1 MADQHRS
8 GADPAT
14 ASTASDAAS
23 IVDPTGAVDAHEP
36 KQWAAGIPAV
46 ANSFRHGIEQ
56 MGLPRTARVFGRL
69 NQDRGFDC
77 PSCAWPD
84 PEAGHRHVAEF
95 CESGAK
101 AVAWEATKRRVDR
114 EFFARHP
121 VAELDE
127 QSEWWLGQQGR
138 LTEPMYL
145 RAGGTHYEPV
155 SWDEANSIM
164 ARHLR
169 ALPSADDAVFYTS
182 GRTSNEAAFLYQLM
196 VRAYGTNNLP
206 DCSNMCHESSG
217 TAMSEQIGIGK
228 GAVTLESLEKAEL
241 IAGQNPGTNAPRMLT
256 HLERAKE
263 NGAVIVAVNPLPEA
277 GLIRFKNPQ
286 TPRGL
291 VGPGTALADDHLQI
305 RLGGDHALF
314 RAVGHLLVAAELAA
328 PGTVVDRAFIDDHTA
343 GYDAYVEAV
352 REIDWAATKLAT
364 GLQRSEIEALA
375 RRFTGSKATV
385 VCWAMGLTQHV
396 HAVMT
401 IQEIVNVLLLQGNIG
416 KDGAGPCPVRGHSNV
431 QGDRTMGIWEQMPQ
445 SFLDALEAEF
455 GFTPPTAHG
464 IDATATVQ
472 RLRDKS
478 VRVFF
483 GMGGNFA
490 MATPDTPVV
499 HEGLRACDL
508 TVHVSTKLN
517 RSHTVTGTEALILPC
532 LGRTDRD
539 STSRGDQGVTVED
552 SQGQVHLSR
561 GRLDPPS
568 EHCRSEVAIVA
579 GLAHQIVPGV
589 GTIDWRALGEDND
602 LIRDH
607 IARVVPDFADYNDRV
622 REPGGF
628 LLPHKPRDLREFDTP
643 SGKAEFL
650 AGSVPPLEVPEGR
663 LLLQTIRSHDQFNTT
678 IYGHADRYR
687 GISGNRRVVLVN
699 PDDLHRLGFH
709 AGQVVDVVSEFEGVD
724 RRAEGFTLV
733 AYPTAAG
740 CAASYYPETNVLM
753 SADHVALRSN
763 TPVAKALVVRFEAR

>member
-1 MADQHRS
+1 MADQHSPSRPS
-8 GADPAT
+8 GAAPEAL
-14 ASTASDAAS
+14 SS
-23 IVDPTGAVDAHEP
+23 IDPTGVVDAHAP
-36 KQWAAGIPAV
+36 KQWAAGLPAV
-46 ANSFRHGIEQ
+46 VNSFRHGVEQ

-69 NQDRGFDC
+69 NPTQGFDC

-84 PEAGHRHVAEF
+84 PEAGDRHVAEF

-114 EFFARHP
+114 EFFARHSIE
-121 VAELDE
+121 ELDG

-138 LTEPMYL
+138 LTEPMH
-145 RAGGTHYEPV
+145 RAPGASHYTPV
-155 SWDEANSIM
+155 SWDDAFAII
-164 ARHLR
+164 ARHLT
-169 ALPSADDAVFYTS
+169 ALPSPDDAVFYTS

-217 TAMSEQIGIGK
+217 TAMTEQIGIGK
-228 GAVTLESLEKAEL
+228 GAVTLESLERAEL
-241 IAGQNPGTNAPRMLT
+241 IVIAGQNPGTNAPRMLT

-291 VGPGTALADDHLQI
+291 IGPGTALADDYLQI

-314 RAVGHLLVAAELAA
+314 RAVGHLLLAAEQAA
-328 PGTVVDRAFIDDHTA
+328 PGTVVDRQFLDAHTA
-343 GYDAYVEAV
+343 GYDAYADAV
-352 REIDWAATKLAT
+352 REIDWTATELAT
-364 GLQRSEIEALA
+364 GLTRVEIEALA
-375 RRFTGSKATV
+375 RRFTESRATV

-401 IQEIVNVLLLQGNIG
+401 IQEIVNVLLLQGNLG

-431 QGDRTMGIWEQMPQ
+431 QGDRTMGIWEQMSQP
-445 SFLDALEAEF
+445 FLDALEAEF
-455 GFTPPTAHG
+455 GFTPPTDHG
-464 IDATATVQ
+464 VDASATVK

-499 HEGLRACDL
+499 HEGLRSCDL

-539 STSRGDQGVTVED
+539 TTPLGDQGVTVED
-552 SQGQVHLSR
+552 SQGQVHLSQ

-568 EHCRSEVAIVA
+568 DLCRSEVAIVA
-579 GLAHQIVPGV
+579 GLARWLVPGV
-589 GTIDWRALGEDND
+589 GSIDWAALSQDND
-602 LIRDH
+602 SIREH
-607 IARVVPDFADYNDRV
+607 ISRVVPNFEDYNTRV
-622 REPGGF
+622 RRPGGF

-650 AGSVPPLEVPEGR
+650 AGRVPPLEVPDGR

-687 GISGNRRVVLVN
+687 AISGNRRVVLVN

-709 AGQVVDVVSEFEGVD
+709 QGQVVDVVSEFEGTD

-733 AYPTAAG
+733 SYPTAEG
-740 CAASYYPETNVLM
+740 CAAAYYPETNVLM

>member
-1 MADQHRS
+1 MATSPDVTS
-8 GADPAT
+8 SDPLAT
-14 ASTASDAAS
+14 A
-23 IVDPTGAVDAHEP
+23 DPTGAAEAHEP
-36 KQWAAGIPAV
+36 KQWAAGLPAV
-46 ANSFRHGIEQ
+46 ANSFRHGVEQ

-69 NQDRGFDC
+69 NQDQGFDC

-84 PEAGHRHVAEF
+84 PEAGDRHVAEF

-114 EFFARHP
+114 DFFARHP
-121 VAELDE
+121 VSALHE

-145 RAGGTHYEPV
+145 PAGGTHYVPV
-155 SWDEANSIM
+155 TWDAANEIM
-164 ARHLR
+164 ARHLK
-169 ALPSADDAVFYTS
+169 ALPTPDDAVFYTS

-196 VRAYGTNNLP
+196 VRAFGTNNLP

-228 GAVTLESLEKAEL
+228 GAVTLESMEQAEL
-241 IAGQNPGTNAPRMLT
+241 IVIAGQNPGTNAPRMLT
-256 HLERAKE
+256 HLENAKK

-286 TPRGL
+286 TPRGM
-291 VGPGTALADDHLQI
+291 VGPGTALADDYLQI

-314 RAVGHLLVAAELAA
+314 RAVGHLLVTAEDAA
-328 PGTVVDRAFIDDHTA
+328 PGTVLDRAFVESHTA
-343 GYDAYVEAV
+343 GYEEYAAAV
-352 REIDWAATKLAT
+352 REIDWTATQLAT
-364 GLQRSEIEALA
+364 GLDRAEIEALA
-375 RRFTGSKATV
+375 QRFVESRATV

-396 HAVMT
+396 HAVNT
-401 IQEIVNVLLLQGNIG
+401 IQEVVNVLLLQGNIG
-416 KDGAGPCPVRGHSNV
+416 KPGAGPCPVRGHSNV

-445 SFLDALEAEF
+445 TFLDAIEGEF
-455 GFTPPTAHG
+455 GFAPPTDHG
-464 IDATATVQ
+464 VDAVATVQ
-472 RLRDKS
+472 RLRDKA

-539 STSRGDQGVTVED
+539 ATPRGHQGVTVED

-568 EHCRSEVAIVA
+568 DQCRSEVAIVT
-579 GLAHQIVPGV
+579 GLAEHLVPDV
-589 GTIDWRALGEDND
+589 GSVDWHALGEDND
-602 LIRDH
+602 LVRDH
-607 IARVVPDFADYNDRV
+607 ISRVVPSFEDYNARV
-622 REPGGF
+622 RQPGGF
-628 LLPHKPRDLREFDTP
+628 LLPHKPRDSREFDTP

-650 AGSVPPLEVPEGR
+650 ARDVPMLELPEGR

-687 GISGNRRVVLVN
+687 GISGNRRVVLVS
-699 PDDLHRLGFH
+699 PEDLHRLGFH
-709 AGQVVDVVSEFEGVD
+709 QGEVVDVVSEFEGTE

-733 AYPTAAG
+733 SYPTAQS
-740 CAASYYPETNVLM
+740 CAAAYYPETNVLM
-753 SADHVALRSN
+753 AADHVALRSN
-763 TPVAKALVVRFEAR
+763 TPVAKALVVRLERR

>member
-8 GADPAT
+8 DGLPHT
-14 ASTASDAAS
+14 APEPVSSL
-23 IVDPTGAVDAHEP
+23 DPTGAVDAHEP
-36 KQWAAGIPAV
+36 KQWAAGLPAV

-69 NQDRGFDC
+69 NQDHGFDC

-84 PEAGHRHVAEF
+84 PEAGHRHAAEF

-114 EFFARHP
+114 EFFAKHS
-121 VAELDE
+121 VAHLDE

-138 LTEPMYL
+138 LTEPMHL
-145 RAGGTHYEPV
+145 RPGGSHYEPV
-155 SWDEANSIM
+155 SWDEANAIM

-169 ALPSADDAVFYTS
+169 ALPTPDDAVFYTS

-228 GAVTLESLEKAEL
+228 GAVTLESLEQAEL
-241 IAGQNPGTNAPRMLT
+241 IVIAGQNPGTNAPRMLT

-328 PGTVVDRAFIDDHTA
+328 PARSSTAPSSRPTRRATTPTSMRCARSTGPQRSSQPDLNARRSRRWRTVHRLEGHRGLLGDGPDPARARRHDDPGDRQRAAPPGQHRQGRRRPLPGARPLQRPGRPHDGHLGADAADLPRRPRGGVRLHPADRARRRRHGHGPT
-343 GYDAYVEAV
+343 V
-352 REIDWAATKLAT
+352 
-364 GLQRSEIEALA
+364 A
-375 RRFTGSKATV
+375 RQV
-385 VCWAMGLTQHV
+385 
-396 HAVMT
+396 
-401 IQEIVNVLLLQGNIG
+401 
-416 KDGAGPCPVRGHSNV
+416 GAGVLR
-431 QGDRTMGIWEQMPQ
+431 
-445 SFLDALEAEF
+445 
-455 GFTPPTAHG
+455 HG
-464 IDATATVQ
+464 RQ
-472 RLRDKS
+472 LRDGHARHPS
-478 VRVFF
+478 GPR
-483 GMGGNFA
+483 GA
-490 MATPDTPVV
+490 A
-499 HEGLRACDL
+499 RCDL

-579 GLAHQIVPGV
+579 GLAHRIVPGV
-589 GTIDWRALGEDND
+589 GTVDWRALGEDND
-602 LIRDH
+602 LVREH
-607 IARVVPDFADYNDRV
+607 ISHVVPNFADYNARV

-650 AGSVPPLEVPEGR
+650 AGSVPMLEVPEGR

-709 AGQVVDVVSEFEGVD
+709 AGQVVDVVSEFEGVE

-733 AYPTAAG
+733 AYPTAAE
-740 CAASYYPETNVLM
+740 CAAAYYPETNVLM